1 MLETAEEVL
10 DEVGVGDDELSVE
23 KLGDVLLELKLSV
36 EGDIGAI
43 SSLVE
48 GELSAEQH
56 VRTKEILGKL
66 ESSLSR
72 YKQS

>member
-10 DEVGVGDDELSVE
+10 DEVGVGDDKLSVE
-23 KLGDVLLELKLSV
+23 KLGDELLELKLSV

-48 GELSAEQH
+48 GELSVEQH